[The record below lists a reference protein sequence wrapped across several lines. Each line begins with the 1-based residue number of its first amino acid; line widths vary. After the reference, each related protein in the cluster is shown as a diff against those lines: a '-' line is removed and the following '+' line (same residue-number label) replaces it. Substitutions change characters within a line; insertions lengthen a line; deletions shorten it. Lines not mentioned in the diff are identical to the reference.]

1 MEHHVFG
8 QTGLVIPPIVFGTS
22 SLGNLYK
29 VLPQETKHEIV
40 RQWFAQVTAP
50 VAIDSAG
57 KYGAGLALE
66 TIGHELASLGVN
78 PSQVTICNKLGWR
91 RKPLTTP
98 EPTFEPGVWTGLE
111 HDAVQD
117 ISYDGILRCWEEGC
131 ELLGNYPPDLVSV
144 HDPDEY
150 LAAAASTADREAR
163 WQDILRAYQAL
174 DKLKQRGLVKGIGV
188 GAKDWRVIR
197 EISVAFP
204 LDWVMFANSF
214 TLYRHPPE
222 LLEFIRSLAEKG
234 TGIINSAVFH
244 SGFLVGGSHFDY
256 HQVDDDSSLLDWRKK
271 FHTICAS
278 HSVSPVDACVEF
290 AASPPGFNALALNTS
305 DPARVAANVSSIT
318 SKAPSEFWGALKDGD
333 LIGRDYP
340 YR

>member
-131 ELLGNYPPDLVSV
+131 ELTL
-144 HDPDEY
+144 
-150 LAAAASTADREAR
+150 
-163 WQDILRAYQAL
+163 
-174 DKLKQRGLVKGIGV
+174 KLQNNLI
-188 GAKDWRVIR
+188 
-197 EISVAFP
+197 
-204 LDWVMFANSF
+204 
-214 TLYRHPPE
+214 Y
-222 LLEFIRSLAEKG
+222 
-234 TGIINSAVFH
+234 
-244 SGFLVGGSHFDY
+244 
-256 HQVDDDSSLLDWRKK
+256 
-271 FHTICAS
+271 TI
-278 HSVSPVDACVEF
+278 
-290 AASPPGFNALALNTS
+290 
-305 DPARVAANVSSIT
+305 
-318 SKAPSEFWGALKDGD
+318 
-333 LIGRDYP
+333 
-340 YR
+340 